1 MRRRKT
7 RKTYSRRRKSSG
19 MSGMAGGMTSILSMV
34 AGAVMGKVLS
44 TKLAD
49 KVPTK
54 FLAAGQIAA
63 GIFLPKFVKNKFV
76 AGIGTGMI
84 INGAVTG
91 LQSFGVISAINGM
104 VGADEISYDYDTMS
118 GTDELQA
125 IAGGYTDEGTFSGTS
140 DLSTIAAMDMEDGMD
155 DDSDY

>member
-1 MRRRKT
+1 
-7 RKTYSRRRKSSG
+7 